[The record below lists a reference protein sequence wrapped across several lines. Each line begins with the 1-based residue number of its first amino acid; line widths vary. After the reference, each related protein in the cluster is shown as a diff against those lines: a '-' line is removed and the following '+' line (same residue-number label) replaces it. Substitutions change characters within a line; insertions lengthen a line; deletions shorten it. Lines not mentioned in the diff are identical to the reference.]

1 MGFLMKKYVPL
12 LLVLGAIA
20 VTVIMFLSQPE
31 PVKAA
36 APEAALAVKTQILKS
51 TSVTLEVE
59 SQGTVQPRTRTTLI
73 SEVSGAVLEVSE
85 QFIVGGTFGAGDVL
99 LSLDPTDYEVALQR
113 AEAQLISANAKLE
126 LEKARAIQAAKE
138 WQMTGRPQSEAPILA
153 LRKPYLAEA
162 EANILQ
168 SKAEVKRAKQKL
180 EKTKIRA
187 PYAGMVAFKSAD
199 VGQYV
204 TTGSRLGETFA
215 IDFVEVRLPLTERDL
230 ARMDALTF
238 KGIPS
243 ESMVTLSGSVNG
255 KQREWLAEVVR
266 SEGVVN
272 EINRSQYLV
281 ARMSDPYGISGSG
294 DSVSPPLLVGTFV
307 TAKLKGKVL
316 EDVFELPRSALL
328 QGSKVATVDSQTRM
342 NIRAVDVIF
351 SDDSFYYV
359 TGLND
364 GVQVITSALGT
375 PIEGLKLLLRNSSTI
390 RDGSL

>member
-1 MGFLMKKYVPL
+1 MKKYVPL

-113 AEAQLISANAKLE
+113 AEAQLISANARLE

-187 PYAGMVAFKSAD
+187 PYAGMVASKSAD

>member
-1 MGFLMKKYVPL
+1 
-12 LLVLGAIA
+12 
-20 VTVIMFLSQPE
+20 MFLSQPE

-59 SQGTVQPRTRTTLI
+59 SQGTVQPRTRTSLI

-316 EDVFELPRSALL
+316 EGVFELPRSALL